1 MKKEDC
7 RVGMVVWEPEWQI
20 RAVVIK
26 CNPKNAKVKIL
37 EDIGQNRRGNKAGS
51 TWNMPYKLLE
61 PWCDPK
67 AGTFM
72 VMKSFEQPEN
82 QGIKTYFQHNKAND
96 PVETEPD
103 SPEHHVMMAVCELWR
118 RLEDESLAAESGGN
132 TNMERRLRS
141 KYSNM
146 INKLFSALGREI
158 SQDAANAWETGKIG
172 NQAV

>member
-26 CNPKNAKVKIL
+26 CNPKNAKVKTL

-51 TWNMPYKLLE
+51 TWNIPYKLLE

-67 AGTFM
+67 AGNFM
-72 VMKSFEQPEN
+72 VMKSFEQPGNE
-82 QGIKTYFQHNKAND
+82 GVKTYFRNNKANE
-96 PVETEPD
+96 PVDAEED

-118 RLEDESLAAESGGN
+118 RLEAESLAAESGGN
-132 TNMERRLRS
+132 VHMERRLRS
-141 KYSNM
+141 KYSDM
-146 INKLFSALGREI
+146 INKLFGVLGREV

-172 NQAV
+172 ERAV